1 MTHPSSRPVPSRGH
15 TQGGATHAPRVLIV
29 EGGLQLNVTQL
40 LRDVAHI
47 RIEVAADLYT
57 ALALAASNIAID
69 PVRAVFVHPH
79 AEGFDLAAVPAAF
92 RRINP
97 SIDTVL
103 IADRA
108 NAEAVSTALECGFE
122 AILLPPHDSAR
133 VSEVLAAVGLVQR
146 TPAHAQTPHAEGQRL
161 VELAIEHA
169 REQARDRDDMASLGL
184 GEAATHTLSMKGEP
198 LLPNRSAPARTP
210 PREVAKEQAPAA
222 AAAEV
227 PRALGDVDLVRAIR
241 QGDDVVSRAIAI
253 IRQHTGTEDVR
264 FAAPSREGPVLNV
277 RGVRVGDERN
287 HFGELLSSTL
297 SEAALTG
304 WASWMHEWLLLES
317 EYAELDRLAFTDELT
332 GAGNRR
338 AFERIGVAELEA
350 ARAERRQISL
360 VAFDIDDFKVY
371 NDRFGHDAGDAVLR
385 ETVEVV
391 RACIRRGDHIFRI
404 GGDEFVVLFCDP
416 SGPRAGGAQ
425 SPESV
430 EAVFARFQTAVGE
443 MRLPQIGASGPGTIS
458 VSAGLATYP
467 WDGSDL
473 KALVHYADQLAMQS
487 KRGGKNA
494 LTHGPNSGAPPI
506 ADL

>member
-1 MTHPSSRPVPSRGH
+1 MTHPSSRPVPSRAH
-15 TQGGATHAPRVLIV
+15 THGAATPAPRVLVV
-29 EGGLQLNVTQL
+29 EGGLQVKVTQL

-47 RIEVAADLYT
+47 RIEVAADVYT
-57 ALALAASNIAID
+57 ALALAASNLAID

-79 AEGFDLAAVPAAF
+79 AEGFDLAAVPSSF

-108 NAEAVSTALECGFE
+108 NAEAVSAALECGFE

-133 VSEVLAAVGLVQR
+133 VSEVLAAIGLIQR
-146 TPAHAQTPHAEGQRL
+146 TPAPAQTPHAEGQRL

-184 GEAATHTLSMKGEP
+184 EEAATHTISMKDES
-198 LLPNRSAPARTP
+198 LLPNRSAPTRTP

-222 AAAEV
+222 PAAEV

-264 FAAPSREGPVLNV
+264 FSAPSREGAIPKV

-287 HFGELLSSTL
+287 HFGELLSATL

-317 EYAELDRLAFTDELT
+317 EHAELDRLAFTDELT

-430 EAVFARFQTAVGE
+430 EAVFARFQTAVRE
-443 MRLPQIGASGPGTIS
+443 MRLPQIGASGPSTIS

-473 KALVHYADQLAMQS
+473 KALVHYADQLAIQS
-487 KRGGKNA
+487 KRGGKNV
-494 LTHGPNSGAPPI
+494 LTLGPNSGTPPI
-506 ADL
+506 AGL